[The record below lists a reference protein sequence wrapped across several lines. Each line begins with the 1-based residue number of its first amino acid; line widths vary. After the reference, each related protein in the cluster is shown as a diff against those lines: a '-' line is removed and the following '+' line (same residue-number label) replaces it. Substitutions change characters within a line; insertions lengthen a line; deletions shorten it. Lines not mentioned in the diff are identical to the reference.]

1 MMSLRASAT
10 IIGLRDPFA
19 FSVRCFNR
27 SMSRRSAAIVL
38 GGKDLPSGVRTVS
51 SFTLALRSLGLKLRT
66 PNWIKADFMRLTTRV
81 CSWTNPSRSRCGRL
95 ASSSSMVGTIAT
107 VQWPRSPRS
116 NPRKPRFNI
125 AVSSRSVLARRCSRD
140 TATLVAWM
148 TCASMPRSRSQ
159 RASQK
164 LSRPVS
170 YATAIRVIGLAAL
183 IASSRQPCSSFSRSS
198 GFGSNFFSGSRLTPG
213 ISPATSQFDRP
224 SSMTAIS
231 VLSCMKA
238 AGLALLLSWGFC
250 IRSSVNC
257 KLIEATIL
265 QLSRRLPHSIF
276 FGPGSVLVGSYDGG
290 VDNQIFDIRI
300 IGHRLEDPPPIP
312 LEAPTTEA
320 TKYTVPVPECFRQ
333 ITPGRART
341 NDPKHAFHE
350 HPVVAPG
357 RAFLVRPT
365 YNQRRHP
372 LPCRIAQ
379 NQPIHHT
386 QGRLPKR
393 SLESDLLLKGNP

>member
-1 MMSLRASAT
+1 
-10 IIGLRDPFA
+10 
-19 FSVRCFNR
+19 
-27 SMSRRSAAIVL
+27 MSRRRAAIVL

-116 NPRKPRFNI
+116 QPRKPRFNI

-170 YATAIRVIGLAAL
+170 YATAIRVISLPAL

-276 FGPGSVLVGSYDGG
+276 FSAFDALAVDDGG
-290 VDNQIFDIRI
+290 GGTGFPANRFAAFYIELIMYEIERA
-300 IGHRLEDPPPIP
+300 IP
-312 LEAPTTEA
+312 
-320 TKYTVPVPECFRQ
+320 
-333 ITPGRART
+333 TP
-341 NDPKHAFHE
+341 
-350 HPVVAPG
+350 
-357 RAFLVRPT
+357 
-365 YNQRRHP
+365 
-372 LPCRIAQ
+372 
-379 NQPIHHT
+379 
-386 QGRLPKR
+386 
-393 SLESDLLLKGNP
+393 